1 MDLWICE
8 KARGGRQ
15 KLNYA
20 YARKDSKNIVAK
32 FADHTAGVAGKLSL
46 KERDVSCCCFFDA
59 F

>member
-1 MDLWICE
+1 MWICE
-8 KARGGRQ
+8 KAPGGSQ

-32 FADHTAGVAGKLSL
+32 FADHTAGVAGKLSF